1 MAATPCRSCCLILN
15 VRRTVV
21 RSSYDLREGG
31 PVDYDDLEALRR
43 GEPAWRLLCAEH
55 APLLLSFL
63 GRVFIDENVREM
75 SASELVDRLDDE
87 LYALNER
94 LGEAAF
100 PRPAKSYLDDWSSSD
115 AGWLRK
121 YYVAGKD
128 EPQFDAL
135 PAVEKAVSFVRSL
148 ERREFIGTESRLNT
162 IFELLRQIA
171 YGGEDDPA
179 KRLEE
184 LYRQRAEVD
193 REIAKVEQGELSFL
207 DPAGIRDRYQQ
218 FASTAR
224 ELLGDFRE
232 VEANFRD
239 LDRQLRTQIAAW
251 TGSKGELLDD
261 VLTNRGDITSSEQG
275 RSFAAFYDF
284 LLSARRQAEFEELLA
299 RVTAL
304 DLLATDVDART
315 RRIHFDW
322 LAAAE
327 RTQSTVR
334 LLSEQLRRFLDDAV
348 WLENKRIVELLNN
361 IQTRALNLR
370 ENETELPGVE
380 LDAFGPDILLPLEK
394 RLYQPQQKSVI
405 DSENLGTADDEADP
419 SALFEQAHID
429 IEQLAEHVRDALIAR
444 SQVGL
449 SDVVQEHP
457 LDEGLAELISYFTL
471 PDDRFA
477 VVFDDTEEDTVSWDG
492 SDGTE
497 RTAHLS
503 RVTFVR
509 RSRP

>member
-1 MAATPCRSCCLILN
+1 M
-15 VRRTVV
+15 
-21 RSSYDLREGG
+21 
-31 PVDYDDLEALRR
+31 DYDDVEVLRHS
-43 GEPAWRLLCAEH
+43 EPAWRLLCAEH
-55 APLLLSFL
+55 APLLLAFL
-63 GRVFIDENVREM
+63 GRVFVDENIREI
-75 SASELVDRLDDE
+75 SASELTDRLDDE

-94 LGEAAF
+94 LGAGTF
-100 PRPAKSYLDDWSSSD
+100 PRQARDYLDDWSNGER
-115 AGWLRK
+115 GWLRK
-121 YYVAGKD
+121 YYVADKD

-148 ERREFIGTESRLNT
+148 EKRDFIGTESRLNT

-184 LYRQRAEVD
+184 LHRQRAEID

-218 FASTAR
+218 FAATAR

-239 LDRQLRTQIAAW
+239 LDRQLRTQIAGW

-261 VLTNRGDITSSEQG
+261 VLTNRGDITRSEQG
-275 RSFAAFYDF
+275 RSFTAFYDF
-284 LLSARRQAEFEELLA
+284 LLSARRQAEFEELLTKVSA
-299 RVTAL
+299 MGAL
-304 DLLATDVDART
+304 AADVDART
-315 RRIHFDW
+315 RRVHFDW

-327 RTQSTVR
+327 RTQGTVR

-348 WLENKRIVELLNN
+348 WLENKRIVEILTS
-361 IQTRALNLR
+361 IQTRALDLR
-370 ENETELPGVE
+370 EQEPDLPGAE
-380 LDAFGPDILLPLEK
+380 LDAFAANILLPLEK
-394 RLYQPQQKSVI
+394 RLYEPRQTNVI
-405 DSENLGTADDEADP
+405 DSENLGAVDDHADP
-419 SALFEQAHID
+419 SALFEQTHVDVA
-429 IEQLAEHVRDALIAR
+429 QLAEHVRDALTAK

-449 SDVVQEHP
+449 SDVVREHP
-457 LDEGLAELISYFTL
+457 LEEGLAELVAYFTL
-471 PDDRFA
+471 PGERFA
-477 VVFDDTEEDTVSWDG
+477 VVFDDTEEDSVSWVG
-492 SDGTE
+492 SDDTE
-497 RTAHLS
+497 RIARLP